1 MAIACITSCTA
12 YHRVATDLE
21 NLEKSGNLPKKSG
34 NLQQNTKSQGE
45 VREFCCLKYIFSQVE
60 DPNLENFLGEHAPRP
75 H

>member
-45 VREFCCLKYIFSQVE
+45 VRESAAEYQKSGRSQGILLSE
-60 DPNLENFLGEHAPRP
+60 IHFQPS
-75 H
+75 